1 MVSGDV
7 AAGPMPVETIER
19 LMGLGAKAR
28 FIRGNADRELVAAY
42 DQGPGLP
49 GDPLNP
55 GRQAVA
61 WVASCLERPHRD
73 FLATFEEY
81 VIIEVTGIGQVV
93 FCHCPPRSDEEII
106 TVATPDPQLREM
118 LAGVEQPLVVCGHT
132 HMQFD
137 RRVEMIRVVN
147 VGSVGVPYESTPGA
161 YWLLLGARISPRC
174 SDYDIHAAAGKIR
187 GTGFPAAEGMLRH
200 LINPVDPAAAVAFFE
215 RQAGRET

>member
-1 MVSGDV
+1 
-7 AAGPMPVETIER
+7 MPVETIER

-93 FCHCPPRSDEEII
+93 FCHGPRA
-106 TVATPDPQLREM
+106 ATRRSSPL
-118 LAGVEQPLVVCGHT
+118 QPRTRSCG
-132 HMQFD
+132 
-137 RRVEMIRVVN
+137 
-147 VGSVGVPYESTPGA
+147 
-161 YWLLLGARISPRC
+161 RC
-174 SDYDIHAAAGKIR
+174 L
-187 GTGFPAAEGMLRH
+187 PASSSRSWC
-200 LINPVDPAAAVAFFE
+200 AVI
-215 RQAGRET
+215 